1 MKKIVFG
8 GIYIFAGLLLA
19 IVLKMYGYTVNVNPL
34 GYLILLSI
42 ISIVIGIFFT
52 IKGLWEK

>member
-8 GIYIFAGLLLA
+8 GIYIFAGLFFA
-19 IVLKMYGYTVNVNPL
+19 IVLKMYGYTVEVNPL

-42 ISIVIGIFFT
+42 ISIFIGIIFT